1 VQARSPAVYDGAAGW
16 TRGPGSGEDS
26 IAVGA
31 YGRWYEPES
40 DQTRARRPALLTG
53 RKPAA
58 DADSARFAAL
68 DGGAL
73 GVMAVDAG
81 VAAIIIGARGA
92 HELWIVALVLLG
104 LSLGVA
110 VRTLRLPGAEQ
121 TGPSVAAMREARE
134 GKDDNE
140 LEELVL
146 EDLARDVEIN
156 DQALVRKGPLFD
168 RALTFLVLAILVELA
183 GRAVQ

>member
-1 VQARSPAVYDGAAGW
+1 MSTKAHK
-16 TRGPGSGEDS
+16 PGLTDRLCSL
-26 IAVGA
+26 A
-31 YGRWYEPES
+31 ES
-40 DQTRARRPALLTG
+40 QLQMQT
-53 RKPAA
+53 
-58 DADSARFAAL
+58 ARFAAL

-81 VAAIIIGARGA
+81 VAAIVIGTRGA
-92 HELWIVALVLLG
+92 YYLSILAILLLG
-104 LSLGVA
+104 CSFSLA
-110 VRTLRLPGAEQ
+110 MRALRLPGAEQ

-140 LEELVL
+140 LEGLVL

-168 RALTFLVLAILVELA
+168 RALIFLVLAILVELA

>member
-1 VQARSPAVYDGAAGW
+1 MSTKA
-16 TRGPGSGEDS
+16 
-26 IAVGA
+26 IAPRLA
-31 YGRWYEPES
+31 DRLCSLAES
-40 DQTRARRPALLTG
+40 QLQMQT
-53 RKPAA
+53 
-58 DADSARFAAL
+58 ARFAAL

-81 VAAIIIGARGA
+81 VAAIVIGARGA
-92 HELWIVALVLLG
+92 YELWIVALVLLG
-104 LSLGVA
+104 LSLGLA

-134 GKDDNE
+134 GKDEHE

-156 DQALVRKGPLFD
+156 DQALAHKRPLFD

-183 GRAVQ
+183 GRVLQ

>member
-1 VQARSPAVYDGAAGW
+1 MSTKAHK
-16 TRGPGSGEDS
+16 PGLTDRLCSL
-26 IAVGA
+26 A
-31 YGRWYEPES
+31 ES
-40 DQTRARRPALLTG
+40 QLQMQT
-53 RKPAA
+53 
-58 DADSARFAAL
+58 ARFAAL

-81 VAAIIIGARGA
+81 VAAIVIGARGA
-92 HELWIVALVLLG
+92 YYLSILAILLLG
-104 LSLGVA
+104 CSFSLA
-110 VRTLRLPGAEQ
+110 MRALRLPGAEQ

-140 LEELVL
+140 LEGLVL

-168 RALTFLVLAILVELA
+168 RALIFLVLAILVELA